1 MWAKWKGKS
10 GEREEGEPRFGSQME
25 VMRISAKT
33 TQPTTLLI
41 FFFFLFFLDFLR
53 FSFFPALMP

>member
-41 FFFFLFFLDFLR
+41 LS
-53 FSFFPALMP
+53 FSFS